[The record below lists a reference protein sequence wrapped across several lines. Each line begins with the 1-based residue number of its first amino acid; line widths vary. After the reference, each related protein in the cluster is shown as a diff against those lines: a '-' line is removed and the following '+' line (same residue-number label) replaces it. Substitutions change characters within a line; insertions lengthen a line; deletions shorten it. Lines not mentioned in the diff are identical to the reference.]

1 MQGADVAL
9 FLVSPVWVPGAIA
22 VYPFSTY
29 EEPQPLEPGY
39 AVVRQQSNTTHL
51 VAGAA
56 VSAVTAGMA
65 YAWGGKKGLLIYA
78 GVTYLLGGG
87 ILAAV
92 ESL

>member
-1 MQGADVAL
+1 MQVPDAAL
-9 FLVSPVWVPGAIA
+9 FLVSPIWVPGAIA
-22 VYPFSTY
+22 AYPFSAY

-39 AVVRQQSNTTHL
+39 AVIRERSNTTKL

-56 VSAVTAGMA
+56 ASAATAGLA